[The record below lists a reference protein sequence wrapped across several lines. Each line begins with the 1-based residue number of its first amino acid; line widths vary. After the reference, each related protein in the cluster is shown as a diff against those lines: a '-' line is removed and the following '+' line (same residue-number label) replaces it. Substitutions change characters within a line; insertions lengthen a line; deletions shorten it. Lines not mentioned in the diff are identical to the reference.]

1 MNIVPKRGRRLI
13 FSDLSPPS
21 FLPENR
27 KRPKGQSKESEDITM
42 IDLSEK
48 SREEIYREKKEGE
61 LRLAKQKESE
71 WKRRKDKERKCMIG
85 GTFLK
90 YFPDALLFEA
100 DEWDRITQ
108 AVIDTDAFKNT
119 VEAIRK
125 EEAIRQEQKPQT
137 DSKQEHKPHKQERQP
152 TKPKE
157 PKTEKAPETANPE
170 NETQEQGHE
179 GGNNG

>member
-1 MNIVPKRGRRLI
+1 MV
-13 FSDLSPPS
+13 DL
-21 FLPENR
+21 
-27 KRPKGQSKESEDITM
+27 K
-42 IDLSEK
+42 EK
-48 SREEIYREKKEGE
+48 SREEIFREKKEAE
-61 LRLAKQKESE
+61 LRVAKRKEGE

-125 EEAIRQEQKPQT
+125 EEANKQKTKEQGKKQDEKPKKQEQQAERQKVENGGQEQK
-137 DSKQEHKPHKQERQP
+137 
-152 TKPKE
+152 
-157 PKTEKAPETANPE
+157 
-170 NETQEQGHE
+170 HE
-179 GGNNG
+179 GSSNEQLLGQV

>member
-1 MNIVPKRGRRLI
+1 MV
-13 FSDLSPPS
+13 DLK
-21 FLPENR
+21 E
-27 KRPKGQSKESEDITM
+27 KSKE
-42 IDLSEK
+42 
-48 SREEIYREKKEGE
+48 EIFREKKEAE
-61 LRLAKQKESE
+61 LREAKRREGE

-125 EEAIRQEQKPQT
+125 EDAGKQKSKEQDKKQDEKSKKQEQQGERQKVENGGQEQK
-137 DSKQEHKPHKQERQP
+137 
-152 TKPKE
+152 
-157 PKTEKAPETANPE
+157 
-170 NETQEQGHE
+170 HE
-179 GGNNG
+179 GGNNGQLSGQV